1 MGFSVGLNSLF
12 IQNSSNMFPFKAEK
26 LFGFF
31 TQVKTQDLLG
41 ECSLPGDWG
50 LNNKEEKDQLRNS
63 DLTAFGSLAEFDP
76 WHSLNPG

>member
-12 IQNSSNMFPFKAEK
+12 IPNSSNMFPFKAGK

-41 ECSLPGDWG
+41 ESSLPGNWG
-50 LNNKEEKDQLRNS
+50 LNNKEEKDQLRSS
-63 DLTAFGSLAEFDP
+63 DLKAFGFCSEFDP
-76 WHSLNPG
+76 WHS